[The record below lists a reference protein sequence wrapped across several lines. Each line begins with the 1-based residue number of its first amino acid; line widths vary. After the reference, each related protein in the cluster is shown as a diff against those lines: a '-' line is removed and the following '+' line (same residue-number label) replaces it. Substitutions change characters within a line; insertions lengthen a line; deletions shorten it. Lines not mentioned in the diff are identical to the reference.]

1 MKEYDFHPIA
11 DIFPLIPESDISGL
25 ALDLQENGLLNPIIL
40 YEGKILDGRNRY
52 LACKG
57 AGIEPRFTEYAGD
70 DAVGYSVSLNLHR
83 RHLSE
88 AQRANV
94 AARIANMTRADSSAL
109 GNQAQGHP
117 RTNLSLGDEPKIS
130 NQEAADKLGVGVA
143 SVKKAKKVQQEA
155 EPEVVAAIDAGKL
168 SINAA
173 SKVSKMEPETQR
185 KVVEEVNQGAKP
197 SEAIKKAHVAHN
209 SGENEWYTPQRF
221 ITAAREVMGEI
232 DFDPASC
239 EIANKTVGATTYK
252 TKDDSGL
259 DVDWHGNVWM
269 NPPYAQP
276 LIMQFS
282 EKLVEQ
288 LPNINQAIV
297 LVNNGTETK
306 WFQLMAENAVA
317 FCLIRSRVKF
327 LDQAGMPTGAPLQ
340 GQIALYFGDNPFGFC
355 KIFSRFGVS
364 ICG

>member
-1 MKEYDFHPIA
+1 MTEYEFHPIA
-11 DIFPLIPESDISGL
+11 DIFPLIYEQDVSGL
-25 ALDLQENGLLNPIIL
+25 VADLQKNGQINPIVL

-57 AGIEPRFTEYAGD
+57 AGIEPRFTEYTGD

-94 AARIANMTRADSSAL
+94 AARIANMTRADSSAM
-109 GNQAQGHP
+109 GHQARYLP
-117 RTNLSLGDEPKIS
+117 TANLQLADELKVS
-130 NQEAADKLGVGVA
+130 SQEAAQKLGV
-143 SVKKAKKVQQEA
+143 SVRSVEEAKKVQQEA

-173 SKVSKMEPETQR
+173 SKISKMEPEAQR
-185 KVVEEVNQGAKP
+185 EVIEQVNQGTKP
-197 SEAIKKAHVAHN
+197 TEAIKKAHVAHN
-209 SGENEWYTPQRF
+209 SGENEWYTPEKF
-221 ITAAREVMGEI
+221 ITAARNVMGSI
-232 DFDPASC
+232 DFDPASS
-239 EIANKTVGATTYK
+239 EIANRTVGATTYK

-282 EKLVEQ
+282 EKVVEQ
-288 LPNINQAIV
+288 LPNIKQAIV

-306 WFQLMAENAVA
+306 WFQLMAKNASA
-317 FCLIRSRVKF
+317 ICLISSRVKF
-327 LDQAGMPTGAPLQ
+327 IDPDGNASGAPLQ
-340 GQIALYFGDNPFGFC
+340 GQIILYFGDNPVGFC
-355 KIFSRFGVS
+355 EVFSEFGVS
-364 ICG
+364 FNV